1 MTTCLRPKRE
11 KASDIDE
18 LVRKQCCKIPLLKH
32 PAAHRGGHIICFMW
46 SAECGYEELAGC
58 LDHFCYRLGSGAA
71 RPALLTTSLPFS
83 SQRCR
88 LAQLCHDLRNI
99 ELLTALSFL
108 NAVFNGAQP
117 PVVVV
122 RHQRLWST
130 ALTDAHVL
138 CSANRTVRRADAF
151 VTVLP
156 HDGVQLAFF
165 ALRFHNF
172 FGRDPPLR
180 ADFISHFR

>member
-1 MTTCLRPKRE
+1 MICL
-11 KASDIDE
+11 
-18 LVRKQCCKIPLLKH
+18 
-32 PAAHRGGHIICFMW
+32 MW

-58 LDHFCYRLGSGAA
+58 LDHDCYRMGSGAA
-71 RPALLTTSLPFS
+71 RHALLTTSLPSS

-88 LAQLCHDLRNI
+88 LAQHRHDLRNI

-156 HDGVQLAFF
+156 HDGVQLAMSVGVW
-165 ALRFHNF
+165 AVGPYRVAYVSRMSCA
-172 FGRDPPLR
+172 FGSIAWRGVVSNK
-180 ADFISHFR
+180 ISKMHF

>member
-1 MTTCLRPKRE
+1 MHE
-11 KASDIDE
+11 MFHASASTRACNKPIAG
-18 LVRKQCCKIPLLKH
+18 QLK
-32 PAAHRGGHIICFMW
+32 
-46 SAECGYEELAGC
+46 
-58 LDHFCYRLGSGAA
+58 
-71 RPALLTTSLPFS
+71 
-83 SQRCR
+83 RCR

-156 HDGVQLAFF
+156 HDGVQLA
-165 ALRFHNF
+165 RT
-172 FGRDPPLR
+172 G
-180 ADFISHFR
+180 